1 MQQSGMAKP
10 KVKSLPDLSR
20 LAQEN
25 TEITV
30 RVTPKAARDGL
41 IEDDGGLRITVT
53 AAPENGKANEAV
65 RQLLA
70 RAMGVAPSRLQLRR
84 GHTAR
89 DKTFVFTGA

>member
-1 MQQSGMAKP
+1 MAKP
-10 KVKSLPDLSR
+10 KVKSLPDLSH

-25 TEITV
+25 AEITV
-30 RVTPKAARDGL
+30 RVTPKAARDSL
-41 IEDDGGLRITVT
+41 TEDDGGLRITVT
-53 AAPENGKANEAV
+53 APPENGKANEAV

-89 DKTFVFTGA
+89 DKAFVFTRA

>member
-1 MQQSGMAKP
+1 MAKP
-10 KVKSLPDLSR
+10 KVKSLPDLSH

-25 TEITV
+25 AEITV

-41 IEDDGGLRITVT
+41 TQDDGGLRITVT
-53 AAPENGKANEAV
+53 APPENGKANEAV

-89 DKTFVFTGA
+89 DKTFVFTRA